1 MERGKLYRVT
11 SYAYEKEAEVRTEV
25 RRGGW
30 LYIWEGE
37 ICDDVDEGEEDEHT
51 FYICRSLATG
61 DTQQFLAEE
70 LGAADGEG

>member
-11 SYAYEKEAEVRTEV
+11 SYAYETDREVQTEV
-25 RRGGW
+25 KRGGW

-37 ICDDVDEGEEDEHT
+37 RSDGDDDYDEHT

-61 DTQQFLAEE
+61 DTQQFLEEE
-70 LGAADGEG
+70 LEAADA